1 MNHLQHLGSSGGVP
15 SGGIG
20 GNFPPSAH
28 QHQPATVMGSVMTS
42 SAAAVSSVGV
52 TIRLHGLPLTA
63 SSADIRK
70 FFSGS

>member
-1 MNHLQHLGSSGGVP
+1 MNHLQHMGSAGVP
-15 SGGIG
+15 GGSIG
-20 GNFPPSAH
+20 SNFVPSA
-28 QHQPATVMGSVMTS
+28 QHQPPAVLAGVMTS
-42 SAAAVSSVGV
+42 SAAPASSVGV